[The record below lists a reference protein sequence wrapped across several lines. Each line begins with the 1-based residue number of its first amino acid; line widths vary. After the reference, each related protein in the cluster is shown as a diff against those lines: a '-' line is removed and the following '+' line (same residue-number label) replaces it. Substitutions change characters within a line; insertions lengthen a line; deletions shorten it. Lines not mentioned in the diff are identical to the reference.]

1 MRRFLVPTM
10 GVAFALLATP
20 AAAQLDT
27 TSSWPQVDQD
37 PGLTRRA
44 EVTGSQTGTP
54 AAGFPTPIFGGSSP
68 LKQTDAT
75 PGPPSVY
82 VDGNILT
89 GTNATN
95 NNGVALLDYIYA
107 ADVAQ
112 PGTVN

>member
-1 MRRFLVPTM
+1 MRRFLVPIM
-10 GVAFALLATP
+10 VVAFALLATP
-20 AAAQLDT
+20 AAAQLAT

-54 AAGFPTPIFGGSSP
+54 AAGFPTPTFGGSSP
-68 LKQTDAT
+68 LHAAST

-95 NNGVALLDYIYA
+95 NNGVAL
-107 ADVAQ
+107 
-112 PGTVN
+112 